1 MELLEGFDR
10 FSEYS
15 ECCKGLFYFQDGLTP
30 PGGLWGE
37 QSLVEAQAPWRE
49 PVAEEEAVSAQKTA
63 TVTLLKSSQSAAL
76 LVSHENDELLR

>member
-1 MELLEGFDR
+1 MKVLIDLVNILNVVWAF
-10 FSEYS
+10 
-15 ECCKGLFYFQDGLTP
+15 FYFQDGLTP

-63 TVTLLKSSQSAAL
+63 TVTLLKSLQSAAL

>member
-1 MELLEGFDR
+1 MKVLIDLVNILNVVRAF
-10 FSEYS
+10 
-15 ECCKGLFYFQDGLTP
+15 FYFQDGLTP
-30 PGGLWGE
+30 PGLWGE

-76 LVSHENDELLR
+76 LVSHENDEFLR